1 MEKQQIKLTVILAI
15 TLAAIAITA
24 LVSGLLT
31 TSQRIPNSG
40 NVKAT
45 IGIGVYSDQACTN
58 PLTSINWGE
67 VQAGQSYSR
76 TIYIKN
82 NGNIKVQLSMAT
94 GNWTPSTAYSYLT
107 LSWDREGTYLNAGE
121 KINATLTLAV
131 ASTAIGGLFSFD
143 LTITAMESQ

>member
-1 MEKQQIKLTVILAI
+1 MEKQQINLTVILAT
-15 TLAAIAITA
+15 TLAAMVTTA

-31 TSQRIPNSG
+31 TSQRVPNSG
-40 NVKAT
+40 NVRAT
-45 IGIGVYSDQACTN
+45 IGIGVYSNQACTT

-94 GNWTPSTAYSYLT
+94 GNWTPSTASSYLT
-107 LSWDREGTYLNAGE
+107 VNWNRNNYILNVGESVGANITLS
-121 KINATLTLAV
+121 V
-131 ASTAIGGLFSFD
+131 ASTAVGGSFSFD
-143 LTITAMESQ
+143 IAIVATESQ